1 MKHHTFRI
9 FSAPLRRLS
18 LALVALLIAVV
29 AWHFVKQPAPAV
41 ETAPKHAVGTFQP
54 TKEQWANLKA
64 AEVKT
69 LPFRSMLTT
78 DGAIAFNDD
87 AMTPVFSPYSG
98 RVTKLIAKLGDV
110 VKKGDPL
117 LAIEA
122 SEFVQARNDLVV
134 ARATLATARATE
146 IRQQQLFTAGAGA
159 EKDWRQAQ
167 SDLAAA
173 QAAEAAVRG
182 RLRILGKSD
191 AEIDALV
198 RSKGDA
204 VETVVQ
210 APIAGTVTQRQ
221 VGVGQYIT
229 SAANGAGNPVY
240 TIGNL
245 ATVWLVA
252 NVRETD
258 APRLR
263 LGQSAEVDVLA
274 LPGRT
279 FTGKVAWI
287 GTSVDPVTHR
297 LPVRVDV
304 GNTDGM
310 LKPQMFASFGIATS
324 QVHDAPA
331 IPESAVM
338 HDGDSVR
345 AYVVSPDGTVA
356 ARAIRVGRQWNGM
369 LEVLDGIKAGEKIIT
384 AGTLFI
390 DRAASAD

>member
-1 MKHHTFRI
+1 MGLQMIRRQF
-9 FSAPLRRLS
+9 RRLATA
-18 LALVALLIAVV
+18 LAALLIAAV
-29 AWHFVKQPAPAV
+29 AWHFVKQPAPAG
-41 ETAPKHAVGTFQP
+41 ETAPRHAVGAFQP
-54 TKEQWANLKA
+54 TREQWANLKV
-64 AEVKT
+64 AEVKA

-98 RVTKLIAKLGDV
+98 RVTRLVAKLGDFV
-110 VKKGDPL
+110 RKGDPL

-122 SEFVQARNDLVV
+122 SELVQARNDLLV
-134 ARATLATARATE
+134 AQAALATARVTE
-146 IRQQQLFTAGAGA
+146 KRQQELFAAGAGA

-173 QAAEAAVRG
+173 QAAETAVRG

-191 AEIDALV
+191 AETDALALA
-198 RSKGDA
+198 KANA
-204 VETVVQ
+204 VEAIVA

-229 SAANGAGNPVY
+229 SAAGGAVNPVY

-245 ATVWLVA
+245 STVWLVA

-263 LGQSAEVDVLA
+263 LGQPAEVSVLA

-279 FTGKVAWI
+279 FAGKVAWI
-287 GTSVDPVTHR
+287 GAAVDPVTHR

-304 GNTDGM
+304 GNPDGL
-310 LKPQMFASFGIATS
+310 LKPQMFASFAIATS
-324 QVHDAPA
+324 QAREAPA

-345 AYVVSPDGTVA
+345 AYVVGADGTLA
-356 ARAIRVGRQWNGM
+356 ARAIRVGRQAGGM
-369 LEVLDGIKAGEKIIT
+369 LEALDGIKVGEKIIT

-390 DRAASAD
+390 DRATSAD

>member
-1 MKHHTFRI
+1 MNQDPVRV
-9 FSAPLRRLS
+9 SGPALRWLLLG
-18 LALVALLIAVV
+18 LAVFLIAAG
-29 AWHFVKQPAPAV
+29 AWYFLGKSAAAPEA
-41 ETAPKHAVGTFQP
+41 APKQAVGTFRP
-54 TKEQWANLKA
+54 TTEQWANLKV

-69 LPFRSMLTT
+69 LSFRSMLVT
-78 DGAIAFNDD
+78 DGGIAFNDD

-98 RVTKLIAKLGDV
+98 RVTRLIAKLGDV
-110 VKKGDPL
+110 VRKGDPL

-122 SEFVQARNDLVV
+122 SEVVQARNDLAV
-134 ARATLATARATE
+134 AQATLATARATE
-146 IRQQQLFTAGAGA
+146 KRQQELFTAGAGA

-173 QAAEAAVRG
+173 DAAEVAVRG

-191 AEIDALV
+191 AEIDALA
-198 RSKGDA
+198 RSKGGV
-204 VETVVQ
+204 VETVVT
-210 APIAGTVTQRQ
+210 APISGTVTQRQ
-221 VGVGQYIT
+221 VGAGQYIT
-229 SAANGAGNPVY
+229 SAAGGAGSPVY

-245 ATVWLVA
+245 STVWLVA

-258 APRLR
+258 APGLR
-263 LGQSAEVDVLA
+263 IGQPAEVSVLA

-279 FTGKVAWI
+279 FAGKIAWI
-287 GTSVDPVTHR
+287 GASIDPITHR

-304 GNTDGM
+304 SNPDGM

-324 QVHDAPA
+324 QAHDAPA
-331 IPESAVM
+331 IPESAVV
-338 HDGDSVR
+338 HDGDAVR
-345 AYVVSPDGTVA
+345 AYMVSADGTVT
-356 ARAIRVGRQWNGM
+356 AREVKVGRQINGM